1 MIEFYNLEKTPSCA
15 RDKTHY
21 YCDYVELLALI
32 SGVDGISSSDV
43 YDRFLEDERLSDIG
57 SSKGAEQSESWMSE
71 IDSWFGEVASRSIAY
86 GESYPFLLRD
96 RRLTRKPKTS
106 DKQKI
111 YIGLLLCSSLR
122 HISENKIL
130 SSAFEYASFCAMR
143 NYLPTLSEVHIFG
156 VSSGFN
162 SRYSGSLESK
172 IRKLS
177 EDTGYRVSS
186 RPDLFRRVDN
196 GDGGAD
202 IVAWIPFESD
212 VSREKKLFFIG
223 QSASTMGWPDKQLSG
238 TRLKSYLDIE
248 NTVMN
253 VLYVPYD
260 MRNYDRNLQEWGQIT
275 TDILFDRHRMINLLT
290 PGELFSNDT
299 GVAFKDA
306 IDFAVDF
313 EEDIV

>member
-1 MIEFYNLEKTPSCA
+1 MMTGMIEFYNLEKTPSCA

-172 IRKLS
+172 RS
-177 EDTGYRVSS
+177 ATFRRRSGTPARRPRRRMGAGPSTPSS
-186 RPDLFRRVDN
+186 RIVFWRR
-196 GDGGAD
+196 
-202 IVAWIPFESD
+202 
-212 VSREKKLFFIG
+212 SRPRAPSRRRRAG
-223 QSASTMGWPDKQLSG
+223 PRG
-238 TRLKSYLDIE
+238 TWWRG
-248 NTVMN
+248 
-253 VLYVPYD
+253 
-260 MRNYDRNLQEWGQIT
+260 RAAR
-275 TDILFDRHRMINLLT
+275 
-290 PGELFSNDT
+290 
-299 GVAFKDA
+299 
-306 IDFAVDF
+306 
-313 EEDIV
+313 